1 MTDHPPVR
9 IYVNKIEHR
18 ITCKIKTGYYCQ
30 LLTPEMM
37 KLLMSAKGKI
47 TKDENGKNMSHL
59 EFTEVALVYSSVVN
73 NDYQ

>member
-1 MTDHPPVR
+1 
-9 IYVNKIEHR
+9 
-18 ITCKIKTGYYCQ
+18 
-30 LLTPEMM
+30 M

-47 TKDENGKNMSHL
+47 TKDENGKNVSHL